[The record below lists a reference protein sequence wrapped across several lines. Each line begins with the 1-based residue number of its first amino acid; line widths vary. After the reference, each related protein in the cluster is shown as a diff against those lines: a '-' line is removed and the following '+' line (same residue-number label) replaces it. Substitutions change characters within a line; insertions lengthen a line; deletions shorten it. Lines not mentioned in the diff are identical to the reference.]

1 MFSTLKSILAKSDAT
16 YADIRHETKKET
28 KVVFNGRE
36 LIHLGANAT
45 DGFVIRVLKNGGL
58 SSVAFTKQSRATE
71 ALKQAEENAAL
82 IGRNLTEPI
91 TFAETETIHDTYVPK
106 LDEDP
111 RDVSIDEKI
120 DLTRQYNN
128 IALEP
133 KKIVSTNIQYLE
145 VIREKHI
152 VTTEGTEIR
161 EDLVATRIS
170 GLITSKDGTLVQS
183 VPIGIGGS
191 NGFKILRNRHQEI
204 SEKTS
209 IALGLLNA
217 RPVTGGVYN
226 VILNQHLSSV
236 FTHEAFGHFSE
247 ADLIEDNPSMRK
259 KMSIG
264 TKIGADI
271 LSITDNPTIPGQLG
285 FYKYDDEGVPVRPTP
300 LLINGV
306 LVGRLHS
313 RRTAAAFNEP
323 LSGHTVAEDYR
334 FEPIIRM
341 GNIFIEPGSH
351 TLEDML
357 HLLGDGLY
365 IMDARG
371 GQTSGENF
379 TFGAQ
384 CGYLVR
390 NGKRAEMIRDINLS
404 GNLYETLN
412 NIAAVGNDLRFS
424 ERAGCGKGQINIRSG
439 RGAPH
444 ILVNKIV
451 IGGA

>member
-1 MFSTLKSILAKSDAT
+1 MFNTLRAIIAKPDAT

-28 KVVFNGRE
+28 KIVFNGRD
-36 LIHLGANAT
+36 LMHLGSNAT
-45 DGFVIRVLKNGGL
+45 DGFVIRVLKNGGF
-58 SSVAFTKQSRATE
+58 SSVAFTKQASAAE

-82 IGRNLTEPI
+82 IGLNVTEPI
-91 TFAETETIHDTYVPK
+91 TLAKTEPVHDTYAPK

-111 RDVSIDEKI
+111 RYISIDEKA

-128 IALEP
+128 VALEH

-145 VIREKHI
+145 VIREKHF
-152 VTTEGTEIR
+152 VTTEGTEIH
-161 EDLVATRIS
+161 EDLITTRIS
-170 GLITSKDGTLVQS
+170 GLITSKDGNLFQS
-183 VPIGIGGS
+183 VRIGIGGS
-191 NGFKILRNRHQEI
+191 NGFRILRNRHHEF

-209 IALGLLNA
+209 IALDLLKA
-217 RPVTGGVYN
+217 KPVTGGVYN
-226 VILNQHLSSV
+226 VILNQHLAGV

-247 ADLIEDNPSMRK
+247 ADLIEDNPSMRQT
-259 KMSIG
+259 MSIG
-264 TKIGADI
+264 TKIGADV
-271 LSITDNPTIPGQLG
+271 LSITDNPTISGQLG
-285 FYKYDDEGVPVRPTP
+285 FYKYDDEGVRVRATP
-300 LLINGV
+300 LLKNGV

-341 GNIFIEPGSH
+341 GNIFIEPGPH
-351 TLEDML
+351 TLDDMM
-357 HLLGDGLY
+357 HMIGNGLY
-365 IMDARG
+365 IIDARG

-390 NGKRAEMIRDINLS
+390 NGKRAEMVRDINLS

-412 NIAAVGNDLRFS
+412 NIAAVGNDLRFN
-424 ERAGCGKGQINIRSG
+424 ERGGCGKGQMNIRSG

-444 ILVNKIV
+444 ILVNNIV